1 MIRLTIQHGTTQEGA
16 EIIPTATYML
26 RDHKDPDLN
35 FDILEKRMWGLKLSE
50 LARIWFLLHRNGDE
64 PDTNAEILNAYE
76 GTDATL
82 KDLLPFRG
90 QPSCFKYQNVNP
102 LVVAALDER
111 VKRACAMIVE
121 DAVYD
126 AYLTTIARNE
136 LFFALND
143 PAATPSGKPL
153 PNVSPEVRKKRT
165 DRG

>member
-1 MIRLTIQHGTTQEGA
+1 MLRLTIQHGTTQEGA
-16 EIIPTATYML
+16 ETIPTATYTL
-26 RDHKDPDLN
+26 RDHQNPDLN
-35 FDILEKRMWGLKLSE
+35 IDILEKRMWSLKLSE
-50 LARIWFLLHRNGDE
+50 LARIWFLLHRTGDE

-90 QPSCFKYQNVNP
+90 EPSCFKYQNANP
-102 LVVAALDER
+102 LIVAALDER

-126 AYLTTIARNE
+126 AYLAAIARNE
-136 LFFALND
+136 LFFALNN
-143 PAATPSGKPL
+143 PNAAPCGKPL
-153 PNVSPEVRKKRT
+153 PNVSPEIRKKAT